1 MMSSLTDTT
10 VDDKKA
16 TECRALQRCEQSFS
30 ANNTYTQQRNPP
42 PVKLFQVLMITMM
55 LVMMLV
61 RMLRMMRIMMMMMML
76 PVRNTMKKLDNS
88 QNTKSS

>member
-1 MMSSLTDTT
+1 MRSSLTDTT

-16 TECRALQRCEQSFS
+16 TECRALQRCEQSLS
-30 ANNTYTQQRNPP
+30 ANNTYTQRRNLP

-55 LVMMLV
+55 MMMLM
-61 RMLRMMRIMMMMMML
+61 RMLRMMMIMMMMMMML
-76 PVRNTMKKLDNS
+76 PVRITMKKLDNS